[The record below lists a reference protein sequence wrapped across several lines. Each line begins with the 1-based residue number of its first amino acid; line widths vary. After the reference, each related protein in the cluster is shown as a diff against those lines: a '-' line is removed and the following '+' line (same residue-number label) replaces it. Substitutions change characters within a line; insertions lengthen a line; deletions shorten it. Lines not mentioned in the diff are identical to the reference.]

1 MSSVDIWN
9 DDTALIK
16 ALRERREEQKDRKK
30 NTLSSSD
37 QKKNQDMK
45 MKIRKN
51 SINPGEEMMRY
62 FRNDVESELEEHAEK
77 MAEKKG
83 TPLSS
88 MIPIPLPNYLRKQP
102 AYPYQRK
109 DDNIRGGVK
118 KRRTKKG
125 KNKKSKKQKV
135 KRRTNKK
142 RTNKKRKT
150 RRSNKKR

>member
-1 MSSVDIWN
+1 M
-9 DDTALIK
+9 K
-16 ALRERREEQKDRKK
+16 RE
-30 NTLSSSD
+30 
-37 QKKNQDMK
+37 
-45 MKIRKN
+45 IRKN

-62 FRNDVESELEEHAEK
+62 FYNDVESELTKHEEK
-77 MAEKKG
+77 MDIN
-83 TPLSS
+83 PNLSS
-88 MIPIPLPNYLRKQP
+88 MVPIPLPNYLRKQP
-102 AYPYQRK
+102 EYPYERK

-135 KRRTNKK
+135 KRRTNKR

>member
-1 MSSVDIWN
+1 
-9 DDTALIK
+9 LK
-16 ALRERREEQKDRKK
+16 ERRQEQKDRKK

-45 MKIRKN
+45 REIRKN

-62 FRNDVESELEEHAEK
+62 FYNDVESELTKHEEK
-77 MAEKKG
+77 MDIN
-83 TPLSS
+83 PNLSS
-88 MIPIPLPNYLRKQP
+88 MVPIPLPNYLRKQP
-102 AYPYQRK
+102 EYPYQRK
-109 DDNIRGGVK
+109 DNIRGGVK

-150 RRSNKKR
+150 RRR